1 MATIAVTGYKDVTT
15 EHSGTATATKTARA
29 TGQRTSGYELIT
41 VQRPKIIY
49 FEFEGLRPNIA
60 HWIFFDSRDVTGYC
74 NTSYSLDDYNTSSKN
89 SSFREPGERYLNET
103 GFPTEL
109 GGPTGTPLYSD
120 SEGKLNGFFYIQ
132 SNETLNFPTSA
143 NGLNFIAIDIST
155 INRDDALSYA
165 ATKFYS
171 AGQYEYWYSYT
182 YYYTYTY
189 TYYYSYTTTETV
201 EYTYYEEVPDAPVP
215 TSYSGGGDG
224 GSDYSAP
231 TPYSSYSYYSPDKGF
246 TVVNSYDPGDAPS
259 DATWGGWWT

>member
-1 MATIAVTGYKDVTT
+1 MATVAVTGYKDVET
-15 EHSGTATATKTARA
+15 EVSGTATGTKTGSA
-29 TGQRTSGYELIT
+29 TGKKTSGYELIT

-60 HWIFFDSRDVTGYC
+60 HWIFYDSRDVTGYC

-109 GGPTGTPLYSD
+109 GGSTGTPLYSD

-201 EYTYYEEVPDAPVP
+201 EYTYYTEVPDAPVP
-215 TSYSGGGDG
+215 TYYSGGGDG

-231 TPYSSYSYYSPDKGF
+231 TIYHSYSYSGPNGLTF
-246 TVVNSYDPGDAPS
+246 VNSYDPADAS
-259 DATWGGWWT
+259 SEITGFS

>member
-1 MATIAVTGYKDVTT
+1 MATVAVTGYKDVET
-15 EHSGTATATKTARA
+15 EHTASATGTATATAKA
-29 TGQRTSGYELIT
+29 TGKRTSGYELIT

-60 HWIFFDSRDVTGYC
+60 HWIFYDSRDVTGYC

-103 GFPTEL
+103 GFPAEL

-143 NGLNFIAIDIST
+143 NGLNFVAIDIST

-171 AGQYEYWYSYT
+171 AGQYEYWYTYT
-182 YYYTYTY
+182 YYYT
-189 TYYYSYTTTETV
+189 YTTTETV
-201 EYTYYEEVPDAPVP
+201 EYTYYTEVPDVVP
-215 TSYSGGGDG
+215 TSYRGGGDDG
-224 GSDYSAP
+224 GDFSAGVC
-231 TPYSSYSYYSPDKGF
+231 YEGWSNSAFGSSGIPD
-246 TVVNSYDPGDAPS
+246 DLGDWMAPS
-259 DATWGGWWT
+259 I